1 MARVRYVFLEENINK
16 KSLQTVLLSMPF
28 KIIYLVSHQDQKVSV
43 ISENNE
49 KTSGTV
55 KCIDEFGYIMVE
67 LPNGEMVSLQP
78 GNNSFDMM
86 QGLIMPKKSK

>member
-1 MARVRYVFLEENINK
+1 M
-16 KSLQTVLLSMPF
+16 
-28 KIIYLVSHQDQKVSV
+28 SHQDQKVSV

-67 LPNGEMVSLQP
+67 LPNGEFVSLQP
-78 GNNSFDMM
+78 GKNSFDMI
-86 QGLIMPKKSK
+86 QLLIHIGEGLFQKKKTESSPLLYTRR

>member
-1 MARVRYVFLEENINK
+1 M
-16 KSLQTVLLSMPF
+16 
-28 KIIYLVSHQDQKVSV
+28 SHQDQKVSV

-67 LPNGEMVSLQP
+67 LPDGEMVSLQP

-86 QGLIMPKKSK
+86 QGLIMPKKAK

>member
-1 MARVRYVFLEENINK
+1 ME
-16 KSLQTVLLSMPF
+16 
-28 KIIYLVSHQDQKVSV
+28 KIIFYNFTINTGYIK
-43 ISENNE
+43 IKSENSE

-55 KCIDEFGYIMVE
+55 KYIDEFGYIMVE

-86 QGLIMPKKSK
+86 QGLIMPKKAK

>member
-1 MARVRYVFLEENINK
+1 MYFLK
-16 KSLQTVLLSMPF
+16 RFCCQCPL
-28 KIIYLVSHQDQKVSV
+28 IIYLVLHQDQKVSV

-49 KTSGTV
+49 KSSGTV

-67 LPNGEMVSLQP
+67 LPDGEMVSLQP

-86 QGLIMPKKSK
+86 QGLIMPKKAK

>member
-1 MARVRYVFLEENINK
+1 M
-16 KSLQTVLLSMPF
+16 
-28 KIIYLVSHQDQKVSV
+28 
-43 ISENNE
+43 ISENSE

-55 KCIDEFGYIMVE
+55 KYIDEFGYIMVE